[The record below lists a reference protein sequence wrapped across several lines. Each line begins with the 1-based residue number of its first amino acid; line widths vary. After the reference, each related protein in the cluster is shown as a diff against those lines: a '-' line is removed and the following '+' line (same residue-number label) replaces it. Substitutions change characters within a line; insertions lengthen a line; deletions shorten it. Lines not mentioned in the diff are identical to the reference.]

1 METKEVKT
9 TQNVKTV
16 DKNNIHAPQKTV
28 TQTKINNKPIKKSC
42 FNLMIFEIII
52 CDLVTLAFSI
62 VIFVKADKTLTP
74 KEGEG
79 FIAIFKLIIF
89 LFYLVPSI
97 G

>member
-1 METKEVKT
+1 MIGISLGGQPIIGFNMGAGNVERVNETIRT
-9 TQNVKTV
+9 
-16 DKNNIHAPQKTV
+16 I
-28 TQTKINNKPIKKSC
+28 TKIVLAIGTV
-42 FNLMIFEIII
+42 FFLIFEIII

>member
-1 METKEVKT
+1 
-9 TQNVKTV
+9 
-16 DKNNIHAPQKTV
+16 
-28 TQTKINNKPIKKSC
+28 
-42 FNLMIFEIII
+42 MIFEIII

-79 FIAIFKLIIF
+79 FIAIFKLIVF
-89 LFYLVPSI
+89 LFYLVQSI

>member
-1 METKEVKT
+1 MDLSGFCTGVKPVL
-9 TQNVKTV
+9 Q
-16 DKNNIHAPQKTV
+16 AAGW
-28 TQTKINNKPIKKSC
+28 
-42 FNLMIFEIII
+42 LLLIFKIII